1 MDSLLFCV
9 TNAIIKLLF
18 IYNFMNISKSVF
30 TLVAIMALA
39 LFAPVHVFAAK
50 GDATITVVVKDST
63 QDNAKT
69 VSNVYVAM
77 YNAKVVDY
85 SWFGDL
91 AQYKKI
97 NKGQKSVKFVVKPGQ
112 VVDFAVYEIK
122 EDVLNHKKRQF
133 FTPPQKNF
141 FKTDGKA
148 QLCVVAGVDFNNK
161 LEADGKNFCGVKNSY
176 VYAGANVTVTVEVKD
191 SSEDDAKLVSDVY
204 VGMFTAKVVDS
215 MWLGD
220 LFQYKKINK
229 GQKNV
234 KFAINPGQVVDFVV
248 FETKQDMLD
257 AAKDYE
263 FTTPPQ
269 KNFSAEDGIK
279 GQVCMVAGIDYDN
292 KLTADGK
299 QFCGKEFSLV
309 LE

>member
-1 MDSLLFCV
+1 M
-9 TNAIIKLLF
+9 K
-18 IYNFMNISKSVF
+18 ISRTIFS
-30 TLVAIMALA
+30 LVAIMLMAL
-39 LFAPVHVFAAK
+39 LVPSLVLAAK
-50 GDATITVVVKDST
+50 GDAAITIEVKDST

-77 YNAKVVDY
+77 YNSKVVDY

-112 VVDFAVYEIK
+112 VVDFAVYETK

-191 SSEDDAKLVSDVY
+191 SFEDDAKVVSDVY
-204 VGMFTAKVVDS
+204 VGMYNAKVVDET
-215 MWLGD
+215 WLGD
-220 LFQYKKINK
+220 LFQYKKIAK

-234 KFAINPGQVVDFVV
+234 KFVVNPGQVVDFAV
-248 FETKQDMLD
+248 FETKQDLLD

-279 GQVCMVAGIDYDN
+279 GQVCMVAGIDWDK
-292 KLTADGK
+292 KLEADG
-299 QFCGKEFSLV
+299 QTFCGKEISKV
-309 LE
+309 WE

>member
-1 MDSLLFCV
+1 M
-9 TNAIIKLLF
+9 K
-18 IYNFMNISKSVF
+18 ISKSIL
-30 TLVAIMALA
+30 TLVAIMTFVL
-39 LFAPVHVFAAK
+39 LSPGSVFAAK
-50 GDATITVVVKDST
+50 GDATVTIEVKNSI
-63 QDNAKT
+63 QDNAKP

-77 YNAKVVDY
+77 YNVKVVDY

-91 AQYKKI
+91 VQSKKI

-112 VVDFAVYEIK
+112 VVDFAVYETK
-122 EDVLNHKKRQF
+122 QDVLNHKKRQF

-148 QLCVVAGVDFNNK
+148 QLCIVAGVDFGNK

-176 VYAGANVTVTVEVKD
+176 VYAGANVTVTVEVKE
-191 SSEDDAKLVSDVY
+191 STEDDAKLVSNVY
-204 VGMFTAKVVDS
+204 VGMFTAKVVDE

-220 LFQYKKINK
+220 LFQYKKIEK

-234 KFAINPGQVVDFVV
+234 KFAVNPGQVVDFAV
-248 FETKQDMLD
+248 FETKQDLLD

-279 GQVCMVAGIDYDN
+279 GQVCMVAGIDFDK
-292 KLTADGK
+292 KLEADGK
-299 QFCGKEFSLV
+299 QFCGKEIVKV